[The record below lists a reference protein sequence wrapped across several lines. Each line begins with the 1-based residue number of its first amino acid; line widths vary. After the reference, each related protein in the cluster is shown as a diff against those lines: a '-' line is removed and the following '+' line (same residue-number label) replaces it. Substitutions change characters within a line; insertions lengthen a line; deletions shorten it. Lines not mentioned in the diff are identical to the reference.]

1 MATNKID
8 WNAVNIKTGK
18 NVTSKIINRLY
29 TQPQLKELCSKIS
42 SENEYQSLCGPR
54 GGFRKDFALEW
65 LENNWKK
72 LYPKIKTATREMFF
86 NSDKLKEQQSGCAN
100 YDLELAH
107 YQDTTKHLYPRKLM
121 GNQIDDMVNQY
132 TRNHQGLIDKDE
144 TNAHYSDIIYDMNV
158 NKRLTTTRNDLCE
171 LLLIHNNLEIMPTLK
186 HISGVDYFID
196 GIAYDQKVS
205 ISTGAYQVPND
216 IKEIDKYDLA
226 KTLLEN
232 QTAGRFNNFNRVFV
246 VFVDKACDEI
256 NEQNI
261 VFHLMNAKITNNTD
275 IVKYKFNNTNYSCK
289 VKTLLVY

>member
-1 MATNKID
+1 MANNKID

-18 NVTSKIINRLY
+18 NVTSKIISRLY

-42 SENEYQSLCGPR
+42 SENEYQALCGPR
-54 GGFRKDFALEW
+54 GGFRKDLALGW
-65 LENNWKK
+65 LKDNWKK

-86 NSDKLKEQQSGCAN
+86 NSKKLEKQKNGSAN

-121 GNQIDDMVNQY
+121 GNQLDDMVNQY
-132 TRNHQGLIDKDE
+132 TRNHQGVINKDE
-144 TNAHYSDIIYDMNV
+144 TNIHFSDIIYDMNV

-171 LLLIHNNLEIMPTLK
+171 LLLIHNNLEVMPTLK

-205 ISTGAYQVPND
+205 ISTGAYQVPKD
-216 IKEIDKYDLA
+216 IRKIDKYELA

-232 QTAGRFNNFNRVFV
+232 QTSGRFNNCNRVFV

-289 VKTLLVY
+289 VKTLLVF